1 MKTALSAVVGL
12 GGERDTLRLG
22 ALFARCLPNAPQGL
36 TICLR
41 GGLGSGKTTL
51 VRGLAAA
58 LPGGGEAEVSSP
70 SFNIVNIYPTR
81 PEVIHMDLYRL
92 EGMVSD
98 DLFEDVDVDPHG
110 RAARLIIIE
119 WAEFL
124 PERLL
129 PKDRLTLVWLPCET
143 GRTVRIEAS
152 GMESERFFQAIS
164 PLLGEFVADRR
175 EQAPAE

>member
-1 MKTALSAVVGL
+1 VETALSAVVGL
-12 GGERDTLRLG
+12 GDERATLRLG
-22 ALFARCLPNAPQGL
+22 AMIARNLPNPAPGL

-51 VRGLAAA
+51 VRGLVAA
-58 LPGGGEAEVSSP
+58 LPDGGEAEVSSP

-98 DLFEDVDVDPHG
+98 DLFEDAVPGSHG
-110 RAARLIIIE
+110 RAAPLVVIE

-124 PERLL
+124 PDRLV
-129 PKDRLTLVWLPCET
+129 PEDRLTLSWLPCDV
-143 GRTVRIEAS
+143 GRLARIEAS
-152 GMESERFFQAIS
+152 GVESTRLFQAIS
-164 PLLGEFVADRR
+164 PLLGEFA
-175 EQAPAE
+175 AKA